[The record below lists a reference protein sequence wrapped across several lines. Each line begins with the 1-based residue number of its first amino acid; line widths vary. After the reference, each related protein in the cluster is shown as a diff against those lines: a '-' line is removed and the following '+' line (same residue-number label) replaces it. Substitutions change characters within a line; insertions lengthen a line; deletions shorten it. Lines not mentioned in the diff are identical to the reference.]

1 MKLNSQLN
9 NYTDIKK
16 SNIQNM
22 LFLLK
27 IFSLFFAAIP
37 FFQRYSSN
45 QIENNVFNSMH
56 GLTLNIVAITII
68 GAVMLLWISLD
79 KAKKNYSYINKIEIP
94 LLFFIFTLAVYS
106 NLTYGNAYKFL
117 YLIII
122 ITYTI
127 EIGGNYGLILAAI
140 SSCLIL
146 APGIISDNYASSFDA
161 DLALSALFIVIAWT
175 LGYYVKLEHTHI
187 DYLTQ
192 ITNVD
197 GLTGIYN
204 HRYFHECLEKYYTKD
219 KEQNLPLSLIMIDV
233 DFFKEYNDLFGHR
246 QGDDLLKSIV
256 SVIKDNIREDDLL
269 FRYGGDEFCIILD
282 TTLEEDALKIAE
294 RLRIAVRDYH
304 QEGMEHL
311 ANKHLSVSVGIASLS
326 DEIDSSL
333 CLIDK
338 ADSALYRAKYLRKN
352 RVEAY
357 GAVWHTFK
365 EMSNPNYEDILK
377 YVKTLISVIDAKD
390 KYTYSHT
397 ERVAHYSEL
406 FADYIHLSTD
416 EKTLLIFSAYLHD
429 LGKINISKDIL
440 ISDKLLSPEEWNE
453 LKAHPTESVT
463 IIEKIDGF
471 EDVIPVVKHHH
482 ERYGG
487 GGYPDNLKGEEIP
500 ALARMLSVIDSFD
513 AMTHKRPYQKTK
525 TAEEGLNELIR
536 CKGTQFDPH
545 YVDLFVEMMQ
555 NVDE

>member
-1 MKLNSQLN
+1 M
-9 NYTDIKK
+9 
-16 SNIQNM
+16 
-22 LFLLK
+22 
-27 IFSLFFAAIP
+27 
-37 FFQRYSSN
+37 
-45 QIENNVFNSMH
+45 
-56 GLTLNIVAITII
+56 
-68 GAVMLLWISLD
+68 
-79 KAKKNYSYINKIEIP
+79 EIP
-94 LLFFIFTLAVYS
+94 LLFFIFTLAIYS
-106 NLTYGNAYKFL
+106 NNSCGNAYKFL

-127 EIGGNYGLILAAI
+127 EIGGNCGLFLAVI

-146 APGIISDNYASSFDA
+146 IPSVLNIDNVQSFDA
-161 DLALSALFIVIAWT
+161 NLALSALFIVIAWT

-192 ITNVD
+192 ITNID

-204 HRYFHECLEKYYTKD
+204 HRYFHECLVKSFTKH
-219 KEQNLPLSLIMIDV
+219 KEEELPLSLIMIDV

-246 QGDDLLKSIV
+246 QGDELLKSIV
-256 SVIKDNIREDDLL
+256 TIIKNNMRSNDLL
-269 FRYGGDEFCIILD
+269 FRYGGDEFCIILNS
-282 TTLEEDALKIAE
+282 TTQEEAVKIGE
-294 RLRIAVRDYH
+294 KLRLAVREYQH
-304 QEGMEHL
+304 EGMEHL
-311 ANKHLSVSVGIASLS
+311 ANKHLSISVGIACLTDETDSPLSL
-326 DEIDSSL
+326 L
-333 CLIDK
+333 DK
-338 ADSALYRAKYLRKN
+338 TDSALYRAKYLRKN

-365 EMSNPNYEDILK
+365 EMSNPNNEDILK

-406 FADYIHLSTD
+406 FADYIHLSAD

-453 LKAHPTESVT
+453 LKSHPLESVT

-471 EDVIPVVKHHH
+471 QDVIPIVKHHH

-487 GGYPDNLKGEEIP
+487 SGYPNNLKGEEIP
-500 ALARMLSVIDSFD
+500 SLARMLSVIDSFD

-525 TAEEGLNELIR
+525 TTEDALNELIR
-536 CKGTQFDPH
+536 CKGTQFDPQ
-545 YVDLFVEMMQ
+545 YVDLFVEMMK
-555 NVDE
+555 NTEE